1 MRREANAM
9 DGLTDDEFDPLAPVY
24 VDAVDEDDDPGSDH
38 TAADPLRIV
47 KVWIEPDGELTRVQV
62 SPIWHR
68 KVGHRSLDEVFN
80 GVLAAAALHM
90 PPDEPRTAL
99 PDLDGVDFSGVLR
112 FGRDPLNTLRLAL
125 ENVNRRWLEV
135 AERRIANPPPQPQIV
150 EVGDDEI
157 RLRLDPEGRVASVSF
172 DEEWLDDADV
182 GEINLGVVRLA
193 RRARAAYVPQE
204 PVRDEL
210 ADLALEHEIL
220 VAGLTR
226 MLSGKAPR

>member
-1 MRREANAM
+1 M
-9 DGLTDDEFDPLAPVY
+9 DRVTDDEFDPLAPVHLD
-24 VDAVDEDDDPGSDH
+24 DAGDDDPATDH
-38 TAADPLRIV
+38 TAADPSRIV
-47 KVWIEPDGELTRVQV
+47 KVWIEPDGELTRVAV
-62 SPIWHR
+62 SPIWHK
-68 KVGHRSLDEVFN
+68 KVGHRTLAEVFN
-80 GVLAAAALHM
+80 AVLAAAALQM
-90 PPDEPRTAL
+90 VPSPPESGP
-99 PDLDGVDFSGVLR
+99 PDLDGVDFSGALR

-135 AERRIANPPPQPQIV
+135 AERRLTTPPPQPRIV

-157 RLRLDPEGRVASVSF
+157 TLRLDAEGRVASVTF

-182 GEINLGVVRLA
+182 GDINQGVVRLA
-193 RRARAAYVPQE
+193 RQARAAHVPTE

-226 MLSGKAPR
+226 MLSGKAP